1 VRAADQ
7 APGSPETVRRQKRA
21 VLIVQLGLVLF
32 LLLSAAL
39 LAYET
44 LALASSG
51 RFAPIT
57 YYVRC
62 TSRIAHPAAYAG
74 ATIVSFLAGHWFWY
88 PRRPR

>member
-1 VRAADQ
+1 MKASDQTVAGLAA
-7 APGSPETVRRQKRA
+7 ERRRERA
-21 VLIVQLGLVLF
+21 VLMVQLGLVLF

-44 LALASSG
+44 LALASNG

-57 YYVRC
+57 HYVRC
-62 TSRIAHPAAYAG
+62 ANVVAHPAAYAG

-88 PRRPR
+88 PRRRH

>member
-1 VRAADQ
+1 VTAPDQ
-7 APGSPETVRRQKRA
+7 AQASERRRERA

-44 LALASSG
+44 LALASNG

-62 TSRIAHPAAYAG
+62 SSRVEHPATYAG
-74 ATIVSFLAGHWFWY
+74 AIIISFLAGHWFWY
-88 PRRPR
+88 PRTRP